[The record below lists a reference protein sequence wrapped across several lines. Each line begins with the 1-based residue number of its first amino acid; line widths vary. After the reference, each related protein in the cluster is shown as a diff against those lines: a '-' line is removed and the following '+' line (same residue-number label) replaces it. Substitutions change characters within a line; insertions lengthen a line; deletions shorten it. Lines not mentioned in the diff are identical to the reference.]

1 MNVLVACEESQRV
14 CMAFRERGHNAFSA
28 DLQEPS
34 GGHPEWHIIGDA
46 LKAIQGGQ
54 IVTMD
59 GVTHDIPKWDL
70 LIAHPPC
77 TYLSSAGSSNLL
89 DSQHRIKNNERYAK
103 ALEAKAFFMQ
113 FLSADCDRIC
123 VENPAVIKML
133 KLPKYSQII
142 EPYLFGDPWKKRT
155 CLWLKG
161 LPPLIPTKIVKPLGC
176 WVNATGPNCRTKLR
190 LKKGKLSAKDR
201 SKTFH
206 GVAVAMAT
214 QWTEDISNGLKN

>member
-1 MNVLVACEESQRV
+1 M
-14 CMAFRERGHNAFSA
+14 
-28 DLQEPS
+28 
-34 GGHPEWHIIGDA
+34 
-46 LKAIQGGQ
+46 
-54 IVTMD
+54 TMD
-59 GVTHDIPKWDL
+59 GATHDIPKWDL

-142 EPYLFGDPWKKRT
+142 EPYFFGDPWKKRT

-161 LPPLIPTKIVKPLGC
+161 LPHLIPTKIVKPLGC
-176 WVNATGPNCRTKLR
+176 WVNATGPNSRTKLR
-190 LKKGKLSAKDR
+190 LKKGKTSAKDR
-201 SKTFH
+201 SKTFL
-206 GVAVAMAT
+206 GIAQAMAE
-214 QWTEDISNGLKN
+214 QWGCMPEYEVQLSLL